1 MRIAICDDDKNELE
15 YVYTVICENFKQKNI
30 LCESKK
36 YISAISLLEDN
47 EKEPF
52 DAIFLDL
59 DMQEISGMDVASQIN
74 KSNEFTE
81 IIFVTNHDELVYKAY
96 RFKALGFVRKK
107 YLQDE
112 IDEIVDLLIKSVN
125 EKQRYIVLSDCDTEK
140 KYHIEDIFVGMY
152 LDVPDKD
159 GIYHKHLI
167 CLKDV
172 EQNFQKY
179 FILPCDYKLQFI
191 RKDGS
196 KRIKQEM
203 WCVLRSQSS
212 YNSGLWTDYVFTATE
227 NQEILFL
234 PTNHTKKE

>member
-140 KYHIEDIFVGMY
+140 KYHIEDIIFMKSEDHYV
-152 LDVPDKD
+152 D
-159 GIYHKHLI
+159 IATRQEHFLI
-167 CLKDV
+167 RESLV
-172 EQNFQKY
+172 ELEKQY
-179 FILPCDYKLQFI
+179 STYGFI
-191 RKDGS
+191 RIHSRYLVNFRHIYSIEKNMIVLDNREQLPMS
-196 KRIKQEM
+196 RNRIKFVKEEFQ
-203 WCVLRSQSS
+203 R
-212 YNSGLWTDYVFTATE
+212 YVRRF
-227 NQEILFL
+227 
-234 PTNHTKKE
+234 